1 MFPRTSA
8 IAKTTMILGNIR
20 TSIDDGGH
28 DPKTPPSIGCL
39 LQNLGKNY
47 ERARQFASPILPL
60 SAHCCRISPE
70 QFTASCLAVGSSRD
84 PDTQITAPVDGTVG
98 ARSPRVEQYVQAGTQ
113 LMTMVPLGAVYVVAN
128 FKETQLTDVR
138 DSQPVELRIDSFPGR
153 RLPCR

>member
-1 MFPRTSA
+1 
-8 IAKTTMILGNIR
+8 MILGNIR

-39 LQNLGKNY
+39 LQNLGKSY